1 MASPRAQAYGRLKE
15 RLTQLDSCLPYSEK
29 RRLLDAAEF
38 LLFCDDSG
46 AYSHVC
52 HIASLM
58 DSLVGTGLVSQDS
71 AEGLVAD
78 LVACG
83 PLVATK

>member
-1 MASPRAQAYGRLKE
+1 MASQRAQAYGRLKE
-15 RLTQLDSCLPYSEK
+15 RLTQLDSRLPSAEK
-29 RRLLDAAEF
+29 RRLQDAGEF

-46 AYSHVC
+46 AYSRVC

-58 DSLVGTGLVSQDS
+58 ESLVGTGLLSQRS

-83 PLVATK
+83 PLVTTN